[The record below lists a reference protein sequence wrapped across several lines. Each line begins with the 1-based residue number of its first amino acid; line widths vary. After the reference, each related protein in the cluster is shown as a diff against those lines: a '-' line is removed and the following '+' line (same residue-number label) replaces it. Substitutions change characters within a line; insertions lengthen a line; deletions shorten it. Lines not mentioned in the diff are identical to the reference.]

1 MAEQYE
7 VIRYRWVVEVAR
19 VRATDRRYLGE
30 GHQIDQ
36 EVTGWEPLRY
46 FPNEIQARVFAE
58 EEAYEY
64 GEVQIRELE

>member
-7 VIRYRWVVEVAR
+7 VIRYRWVVEAR
-19 VRATDRRYLGE
+19 EKERNAFGALVS
-30 GHQIDQ
+30 
-36 EVTGWEPLRY
+36 TGWDPLRY

-64 GEVQIRELE
+64 GEVRIRELE